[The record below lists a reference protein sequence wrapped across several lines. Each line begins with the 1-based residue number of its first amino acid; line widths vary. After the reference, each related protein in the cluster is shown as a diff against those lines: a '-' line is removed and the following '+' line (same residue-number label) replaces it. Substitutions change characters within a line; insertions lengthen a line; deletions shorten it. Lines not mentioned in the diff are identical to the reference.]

1 VKIIYVDPQKC
12 TGCKVC
18 EIVCSLFHENE
29 INPTKS
35 RIYVTSWEHDGID
48 IPIVCQ
54 QCEDPPCE
62 EVCPTHAIF
71 RDAQTGAML
80 INEAACIGC
89 RMCIN
94 ACPFG
99 APTVRSDTGE
109 VIKCD
114 LCEGEPKCVEFCE
127 PKALQYIPASK
138 AAILKKRT
146 AAEKYE
152 ELMKKVLAPAG

>member
-1 VKIIYVDPQKC
+1 VNIIYVDPARC

-18 EIVCSLFHENE
+18 EMVCSLFREDE

-35 RIYVTSWEHDGID
+35 RIYVASWEQAGVD

-54 QCEDPPCE
+54 QCEDPPCK
-62 EVCPTHAIF
+62 EVCPTHAIS
-71 RDAQTGAML
+71 RNRETGAMV
-80 INEAACIGC
+80 INESACIGC
-89 RMCIN
+89 RICIS

-99 APTVRSDTGE
+99 APIVRADTGE
-109 VIKCD
+109 VVKCD
-114 LCEGEPKCVEFCE
+114 LCKGEPKCVEFCE
-127 PKALQYIPASK
+127 PKALQYMPASK

-152 ELMKKVLAPAG
+152 ELIQKVLVPAD